1 MTLLHL
7 LPLVDVPPI
16 TPNFDAPW
24 MNGLHVIVSYILGTA
39 LVLMTLALI
48 VAIVSLVWPGLMP
61 DAARS
66 WAGKN
71 IVKVFVATAALA
83 GVSGLFQWI
92 VNFNFGF

>member
-24 MNGLHVIVSYILGTA
+24 MKGVQVIVSYILGTA
-39 LVLMTLALI
+39 LVLMILALI
-48 VAIVSLVWPGLMP
+48 FAIVSLVTSILP
-61 DAARS
+61 DGARS

-71 IVKVFVATAALA
+71 IVKVFIATAALA
-83 GVSGLFQWI
+83 GISGLFQWI

>member
-16 TPNFDAPW
+16 NPRFDAPW
-24 MNGLHVIVSYILGTA
+24 MNGVQVIVSYILGTA
-39 LVLMTLALI
+39 LVLMILALI
-48 VAIVSLVWPGLMP
+48 FAIVSLVTSILP
-61 DAARS
+61 DGARS

-71 IVKVFVATAALA
+71 IVKVFIATAALA
-83 GVSGLFQWI
+83 GISGLFQWI